1 MSRALDTTLAAMAPA
16 VWGSTFLVTTQFL
29 PDGYPLTAAMLR
41 ALPAGL
47 LLLAITRRLPS
58 REWWLKVFVLG
69 AVNFTLFW
77 WLLFVAA
84 YRLPGGVAATV
95 GAIQPLI
102 VLFLARVLLDQRIT
116 PLAIVA
122 GFGGLA
128 GVGLLVLTPQASF
141 DPWGIAAAAG
151 GAVSMALGGVLTRR
165 WQPPVP
171 ALTFAAWQLTAGGVL
186 LVPVAM
192 LAEPALPP
200 LSTANLLGFAYLCL
214 IGAALTYILWF
225 RGIARLGPAALAPL
239 GFLSPATAVLLGWVV
254 LGERLDAV
262 QTAGFLLVVLSVW
275 TGQRAQRPAAEQ
287 PSDTGSALARLV
299 PALPFR
305 SVAGRLR

>member
-1 MSRALDTTLAAMAPA
+1 MSRALDTALAAMAPA

-29 PDGYPLTAAMLR
+29 PQGYPLTAAMLR

-58 REWWLKVFVLG
+58 PGWWLKIFVLG

-102 VLFLARVLLDQRIT
+102 VLFLAKVLLDQRIT
-116 PLAIVA
+116 PMAVAA

-128 GVGLLVLTPQASF
+128 GVSLLVLTPQASF

-275 TGQRAQRPAAEQ
+275 IGQRAQRRAAE
-287 PSDTGSALARLV
+287 PEPNAGNALTRLV
-299 PALPFR
+299 PALPVR